1 MAIDV
6 GTIAPEFTLKTQDE
20 KEWKLSDQKGKNVVL
35 MWYPLDWSPT
45 CEKENCKVSREP
57 VLSGADTVVVG
68 ISRDST
74 WSHKAWKQSKGI
86 KHEYLETE
94 GDHSWPVWRRYLVEF
109 SPKLF
114 R

>member
-1 MAIDV
+1 L
-6 GTIAPEFTLKTQDE
+6 LK
-20 KEWKLSDQKGKNVVL
+20 
-35 MWYPLDWSPT
+35 
-45 CEKENCKVSREP
+45 
-57 VLSGADTVVVG
+57 
-68 ISRDST
+68 
-74 WSHKAWKQSKGI
+74 SKGI